1 MMSNV
6 PHMDFSLSNQSC
18 SDSSPTM
25 GNMHSYIWTFTP
37 IFLSLKPLCPDTYPM
52 LINPQW
58 LGVLP
63 MVSKILPRGLSL
75 PDPSVVNKFSKT
87 LEILEEKKTF
97 TWLCL
102 LCYVQTCA
110 PDLFAPVSLGGLK
123 IVCCINY
130 HVKNFNRFVVQ
141 KNSCV
146 V

>member
-1 MMSNV
+1 
-6 PHMDFSLSNQSC
+6 MDFSLSNQSC

-37 IFLSLKPLCPDTYPM
+37 IFFSLKPLCPDTYPM

-58 LGVLP
+58 LGVLL

-97 TWLCL
+97 YLVVFIVLC
-102 LCYVQTCA
+102 
-110 PDLFAPVSLGGLK
+110 PDLCARLICTGFSRRAE
-123 IVCCINY
+123 N
-130 HVKNFNRFVVQ
+130 
-141 KNSCV
+141 CV
-146 V
+146 LY